1 MKAGWNAGSCH
12 CGRIVMKAFVHQSI
26 RPLPFGRHGRLSAK
40 DDHLSRQ
47 PMSSRGTDHMSEKS
61 LALIG
66 NVAARKC
73 RRQAVG
79 LIAETFSIRR
89 LG

>member
-26 RPLPFGRHGRLSAK
+26 RPLPLGRHGRLSAK

-61 LALIG
+61 PFRPCGRDLVEFFNSTG
-66 NVAARKC
+66 
-73 RRQAVG
+73 
-79 LIAETFSIRR
+79 
-89 LG
+89 